1 MVLWLRM
8 KHLAFCQTRIVDDLV
23 GEMWFMVYFILWLII
38 SMLKSILN
46 LTRSFLTFYDLS
58 NFQLFRKEFYFFK
71 HLVGQFLIIYLIVMI
86 MIEFHEFHE
95 LKEDLVTFAERECI
109 L

>member
-1 MVLWLRM
+1 M